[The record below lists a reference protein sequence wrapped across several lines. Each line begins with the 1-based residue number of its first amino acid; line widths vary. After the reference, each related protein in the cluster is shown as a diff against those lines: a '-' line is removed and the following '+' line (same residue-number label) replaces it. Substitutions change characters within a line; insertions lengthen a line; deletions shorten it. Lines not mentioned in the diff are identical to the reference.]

1 MSETLLSALLNATKN
16 YIHNPESISLITKA
30 FNVADLRHKG
40 QLRKSKEPIPYIVHP
55 VGVAMILTELEAGPI
70 TLAAALLHDTLEDTT
85 YTREEMISDFSEE
98 MYELVDGV
106 TKIGRLK
113 FKTDLAQAEYHRKM
127 LLATAKDIRV
137 VLIKIAD
144 RLHNIRT
151 LEELPLDR
159 QKAIANETL
168 EIYAPLAHRLGLFKI
183 KAELED
189 TALKYIDHEMYYYV
203 SGLIQSK
210 KSEREDAIKVII
222 DDIKA
227 MLKDNGIKTY
237 TIKGRIKSIYSIY
250 KKMILQQRDFE
261 DIYDLLAIRIICS
274 DIAECYKILGLIHAN
289 YIPIPKRFKDY
300 IAMPKPNMYQSLHT
314 TVIAKDA
321 ALFEVQIRTQEMDNV
336 AEMGIAAHW
345 AYKENKSYSKEK
357 EQFEMA
363 QKLKWYADLLKVS
376 SDKDEQGS
384 DPISFVESV
393 KTEILNA
400 NVYVFTPNGKVIEL
414 ASGSTPI
421 DFAYKIHTQVG
432 NTMIGCLINNK
443 IAPLDSVLKTGDIIS
458 IKTAKSGNPSADWLK
473 ICKTTYAKN
482 KIRAELNKLNYDSL
496 YAQGKASL
504 EKELE
509 RNQITIP
516 LDDKFVKTNFK
527 KQGYS
532 SLDVLYLEIAKGTVS
547 VKSIINKIITTQKT
561 SLSWLYNQLKKANT
575 NKDVVKHSDQ
585 AIIINGISNP
595 QFRFANC
602 CLPIYGDEIVG
613 YVSKVNG
620 FIIHHRDCPNCKKLQ
635 NERKIEVE
643 WNTELVN
650 KTYSCWLMISTSSS
664 DKIISKIISLLS
676 LNKVSFSEINAQA
689 SKEIGSVIKLKINIQ
704 SLKKLESIIS
714 NIKKI
719 QGVYDVSRGLGI

>member
-1 MSETLLSALLNATKN
+1 MADSLLAALLNATKN

-30 FNVADLRHKG
+30 FNVANFYHQG

-55 VGVAMILTELEAGPI
+55 VGVAMILTELEAGPV
-70 TLAAALLHDTLEDTT
+70 TLAAALLHDTLEDTA
-85 YTREEMISDFSEE
+85 YTPDELKKDFGNEI
-98 MYELVDGV
+98 YELVDGV

-127 LLATAKDIRV
+127 LLATANDIRV

-151 LEELPLDR
+151 LEDLKEDR
-159 QKAIANETL
+159 QKAIASETL

-189 TALKYIDHEMYYYV
+189 TSLKFMDPEMYYYV

-210 KSEREDAIKVII
+210 KSEREDAIKGII
-222 DDIKA
+222 DDIKV
-227 MLKDNGIKTY
+227 LLDKNGIKNY

-250 KKMILQQRDFE
+250 KKMVMQQRDFE

-274 DIAECYKILGLIHAN
+274 DIAECYRILGLIHAD

-376 SDKDEQGS
+376 HDSDETKT
-384 DPISFVESV
+384 DPISFVESI
-393 KTEILNA
+393 KTEILHA

-432 NTMIGCLINNK
+432 NNMIGCLINNK
-443 IAPLDSVLKTGDIIS
+443 IAPLDSVLKTGDIVS
-458 IKTAKSGNPSADWLK
+458 IKTQKSGSPSPDWLK

-496 YAQGKASL
+496 YNQGKTMI

-509 RNQITIP
+509 KSQINIT
-516 LDDKFVKTNFK
+516 LDDKFVVTNFK
-527 KQGYS
+527 KQGYT
-532 SLDVLYLEIAKGTVS
+532 SLDVLYLEVAKGTVS
-547 VKSIINKIITTQKT
+547 VKTIINKIITTQKT

-575 NKDVVKHSDQ
+575 KKDVNKHSDQ
-585 AIIINGISNP
+585 AVIINGISNP

-602 CLPIYGDEIVG
+602 CLPVNGDPLVG
-613 YVSKVNG
+613 YVSKLNG
-620 FIIHHRDCPNCKKLQ
+620 FIIHHKDCPNCKKLAD
-635 NERKIEVE
+635 ERKIEVE
-643 WNTELVN
+643 WNPEVTN
-650 KTYSCWLMISTSSS
+650 KLYPCWLLISANSSE
-664 DKIISKIISLLS
+664 KIISKIISLLS
-676 LNKVSFSEINAQA
+676 LNKVNLSEINAQA
-689 SKEIGSVIKLKINIQ
+689 SREIGSVIKLKINVNNN
-704 SLKKLESIIS
+704 KKLLSIIQ

-719 QGVYDVSRGLGI
+719 TGVYDVTRGLGI